1 MLKRLRRSFTAITCT
16 LLGFVILVI
25 LGTSLFTSYTT
36 LRDSVMNALESSVD
50 STVYE
55 PPTLGIRERGEREPG
70 STHVLLARVIVSPAG
85 DVSKMNEFAADVD
98 DDTLSEIVSTALAN
112 QNFTFYSTHNHLA
125 WASKT
130 QRGVTSIAI
139 ADTTAVDETIK
150 RQLLNDVALFVGLMS
165 ASFFACWELS
175 AWALRP
181 VERSWEQQRRF
192 VADAS
197 HELKTPLAVILANM
211 QILSKQNSGVDD
223 EARRWVE
230 STSEE
235 AGRMRS
241 LVEGL
246 LELARCE
253 YAAETRNHASQERF
267 VLSELVEGVTLQ
279 YDAVAFES
287 GTSISSEITPRIA
300 VKGSAEELERM
311 LKTLL
316 DNALKYAE
324 KGTEV
329 HVRLTR
335 EGTRAI
341 FSVTNFGE
349 PIPESDLP
357 HVFERFYRSDK
368 ARTTGA
374 PGEAGS
380 FGLGLA
386 IAKSIVE
393 ANEGTIRATSDRENG
408 TTFTVSLPTCL

>member
-1 MLKRLRRSFTAITCT
+1 
-16 LLGFVILVI
+16 
-25 LGTSLFTSYTT
+25 
-36 LRDSVMNALESSVD
+36 
-50 STVYE
+50 
-55 PPTLGIRERGEREPG
+55 
-70 STHVLLARVIVSPAG
+70 
-85 DVSKMNEFAADVD
+85 
-98 DDTLSEIVSTALAN
+98 
-112 QNFTFYSTHNHLA
+112 
-125 WASKT
+125 
-130 QRGVTSIAI
+130 
-139 ADTTAVDETIK
+139 
-150 RQLLNDVALFVGLMS
+150 
-165 ASFFACWELS
+165 
-175 AWALRP
+175 
-181 VERSWEQQRRF
+181 
-192 VADAS
+192 
-197 HELKTPLAVILANM
+197 
-211 QILSKQNSGVDD
+211 
-223 EARRWVE
+223 
-230 STSEE
+230 
-235 AGRMRS
+235 MRS

-253 YAAETRNHASQERF
+253 DAAETRNHASQERF

-349 PIPESDLP
+349 PIPESDHP

-386 IAKSIVE
+386 IAKSFFE